1 MKALGCQL
9 ILELYD
15 CPARLLDDPEHV
27 AGTMLA
33 AVEASGAT
41 VIQPFFHQF
50 APQGVSGVVI
60 ISESHFSIHTWPEY
74 GYAALDVFTCGDVID
89 MDAAAE
95 SLRLGLQAGS
105 MQKMMFSRGMLDL
118 PADMI
123 RHKPDNLGEV
133 AACRTEN

>member
-15 CPARLLDDPEHV
+15 CPARLLDNPEYV
-27 AGTMLA
+27 AETMLA

-50 APQGVSGVVI
+50 APQGVSGVVV

-89 MDAAAE
+89 MDAAAD
-95 SLRLGLQAGS
+95 SLRQGLQAGS
-105 MQKMMFSRGMLDL
+105 MQKMMLSRGMLDL

-123 RHKPDNLGEV
+123 RHKPDSLEQAVG
-133 AACRTEN
+133 CRTKN